1 MARFRHLPKHEKYRC
16 RECNKSNYGNYFVS
30 VSLCKRCAAKRRRR
44 TLTRTAQLSENVA
57 VTNNVEKRLRKSAEA
72 EIPKT
77 VGYHIAN
84 CAPIG
89 TMGVLWLLGIGYAT
103 SDLPKLDNE
112 AINVLIGLIWFFLS
126 IFTGVFLQNL
136 PFSPVTKRKE
146 RIELRTLELARER
159 AKQIQERHAF
169 YSSPEWQ
176 LLRDR
181 VIQEEGKCCN
191 TCGRVISKVVDV
203 TVDHILPR
211 SKYPDLSLRR
221 NNLRVLC
228 RSCNSSKG
236 NKD

>member
-1 MARFRHLPKHEKYRC
+1 
-16 RECNKSNYGNYFVS
+16 
-30 VSLCKRCAAKRRRR
+30 
-44 TLTRTAQLSENVA
+44 
-57 VTNNVEKRLRKSAEA
+57 
-72 EIPKT
+72 
-77 VGYHIAN
+77 
-84 CAPIG
+84 
-89 TMGVLWLLGIGYAT
+89 MGVLWLLGIGYAT

-181 VIQEEGKCCN
+181 VIQEEGKRCN
-191 TCGRVISKVVDV
+191 T
-203 TVDHILPR
+203 
-211 SKYPDLSLRR
+211 
-221 NNLRVLC
+221 
-228 RSCNSSKG
+228 
-236 NKD
+236 